1 MALIDHTEGERL
13 GFKAGVGRNEAA
25 EAAQRLRVRLG
36 ADAERERPS
45 TTVPSS

>member
-1 MALIDHTEGERL
+1 MALIDHIEGERL
-13 GFKAGVGRNEAA
+13 GFKAGGVDEAA
-25 EAAQRLRVRLG
+25 EGAQRLRVRLG